1 MKTLGIMRD
10 PEPRLFPGVCKITI
24 PSSECS
30 DHRRRKMKFLGSCL
44 TRNCMTRD
52 RLKGSVAGILLAGM
66 LLTAAGCKHEPS
78 AEQPSP
84 RSDQQIAGDIEAKLN
99 AEGALNGQNIQVEV
113 NGGIATLSGAASDA
127 ASRALAGN
135 EAGSI
140 DGVKTVVN
148 NLTVAP
154 SQLAAAQPPK
164 PRPEPPPRK
173 PRHKSEPEAASVQPP
188 EPPPAPPQPEVATAP
203 PPPPPA
209 TPAPPPAPPKP
220 VAKTVI
226 LPEGTVIPIRMID
239 TLDSASAQPN
249 QTFRGSLA
257 GDLIA
262 DGMIALPQGSSVVGR
277 IVDAKDAAHFKG
289 SSLLSIELTA
299 IDTRGH
305 SIPLVTDTYSKEG
318 AGRGKNTLAKSG
330 GGAALGAIIGALA
343 GGGKGAA
350 IGAVAGGGAGT
361 AVNGVTRGQQVQIPT
376 ETLVNFH
383 LQSPVT
389 VTTSRAI
396 GAPRQNDD
404 NAPNDN
410 QQPQLQPRT
419 NQ

>member
-1 MKTLGIMRD
+1 MKNPTDHLKAQV
-10 PEPRLFPGVCKITI
+10 PGV
-24 PSSECS
+24 
-30 DHRRRKMKFLGSCL
+30 
-44 TRNCMTRD
+44 
-52 RLKGSVAGILLAGM
+52 LLAGM
-66 LLTAAGCKHEPS
+66 LLLVTGCQHQPA

-84 RSDQQIAGDIEAKLN
+84 RSDQQIASDIQAKISAESALTGD
-99 AEGALNGQNIQVEV
+99 NIQVAV
-113 NGGIATLSGAASDA
+113 NGGVATLSGTANDE

-154 SQLAAAQPPK
+154 VQAAAAPPPPRPK
-164 PRPEPPPRK
+164 PEPRK
-173 PRHKSEPEAASVQPP
+173 PRHKVEA
-188 EPPPAPPQPEVATAP
+188 ETAPPQPAPEP

-209 TPAPPPAPPKP
+209 PETVAAAPPPAPAPAPAPPPAPPRP
-220 VAKTVI
+220 VAKTVV

-239 TLDSASAQPN
+239 TLDSANAQPN
-249 QTFRGSLA
+249 QTFRGTLA
-257 GDLIA
+257 GDLIG
-262 DGMIALPQGSSVVGR
+262 DGMIALPQGTTVVGR

-289 SSLLSIELTA
+289 SALLSIELTA
-299 IDTRGH
+299 VETRGR
-305 SIPLVTDTYSKEG
+305 SIPLVTDTYTKEG
-318 AGRGKNTLAKSG
+318 AGRGKNTAAKAG

-361 AVNGVTRGQQVQIPT
+361 AVNGVTRGQQVQIAS
-376 ETLVNFH
+376 ESLVNFH

-389 VTTSRAI
+389 VTTSRAL

-404 NAPNDN
+404 NPQPEN
-410 QQPQLQPRT
+410 QQPQLQPR
-419 NQ
+419 QVQ